1 MKRFFASLAVLVGIW
16 LLGSFL
22 GVMFDTARANLWTQS
37 LMWALISCVILAPVF
52 LFVGTSSSQSSSPS
66 EAQQPFDAEEDV
78 DVSEEGAREGEGWP
92 YTSEQ
97 EETNPGGSSAVAQN
111 N

>member
-1 MKRFFASLAVLVGIW
+1 MKRFFTALAAFVGIW

-37 LMWALISCVILAPVF
+37 LMWALLTCVFLAPVF
-52 LFVGTSSSQSSSPS
+52 LFVGTSSTSNSSSAAPP
-66 EAQQPFDAEEDV
+66 QPFDAPDDV
-78 DVSEEGAREGEGWP
+78 DVQDEGTQTREGWP
-92 YTSEQ
+92 YTSEH

>member
-1 MKRFFASLAVLVGIW
+1 MKRFFAYLAAFVGIW

-52 LFVGTSSSQSSSPS
+52 LFVGTSSTQSSPES
-66 EAQQPFDAEEDV
+66 EPQQPFEAETT
-78 DVSEEGAREGEGWP
+78 EEGPREREGWP

-97 EETNPGGSSAVAQN
+97 EETNPGGPSAVTQN

>member
-1 MKRFFASLAVLVGIW
+1 MKRFFAFLAAFVGIW

-37 LMWALISCVILAPVF
+37 LMWALIACVVLAPVF
-52 LFVGTSSSQSSSPS
+52 LFVGTSSSDSSPPP
-66 EAQQPFDAEEDV
+66 EAQQPFDAEERD
-78 DVSEEGAREGEGWP
+78 EGPRERDGWP

-97 EETNPGGSSAVAQN
+97 EQTNPGGSSAVAQN